1 MGSSAGWV
9 RVLKHRALGRCDVRG
24 VAVILAA
31 SSAWVLVTSRT
42 PTFHLR
48 VNVSPRAVVL
58 GVVAWFGT
66 AFLMYGFLGTVVP
79 AVALGVLAASVPIA
93 LDQARAK
100 KLAGTQ
106 MELWPDALAHMRASI
121 SAGLTLP
128 DALIDACRRVGGPI
142 GLFADEIRTEVAFG
156 SGFAPALV
164 SMRSALDDPV
174 SDRVLATLV
183 VANRVGGHRVGDVLG
198 SLQDSVADDLRLRRA
213 HDAALTEQRWTA
225 GVALVAPWALLV
237 LSIATNPQASYAF
250 DTSEGAMV
258 VGIGFVATV
267 SGWLL
272 ARRSARLSEPPRLFR

>member
-1 MGSSAGWV
+1 M
-9 RVLKHRALGRCDVRG
+9 RG

-31 SSAWVLVTSRT
+31 SSAWVLVTART
-42 PTFHLR
+42 PTLHLR
-48 VNVSPRAVVL
+48 IKVSMRSVAI
-58 GVVAWFGT
+58 GVVASLGT
-66 AFLMYGFLGTVVP
+66 AFVMYGFLGTVVP
-79 AVALGVLAASVPIA
+79 AVAIGVLAASVPVA
-93 LDQARAK
+93 VEHARAK
-100 KLAGTQ
+100 VSARKQ

-128 DALIDACRRVGGPI
+128 DALIDACRRVGGLL
-142 GLFADEIRTEVAFG
+142 GVFADVIRTEVAFG
-156 SGFAPALV
+156 GGFAPALA
-164 SMRSALDDPV
+164 SMRGTLDDPV

-183 VANRVGGHRVGDVLG
+183 VANRVGGHRVGDVLA
-198 SLQDSVADDLRLRRA
+198 SLQESVADDLRLRRA

-250 DTSEGAMV
+250 DTPEGAMV

-272 ARRSARLSEPPRLFR
+272 ARKSARLSEPPRLFR

>member
-1 MGSSAGWV
+1 M
-9 RVLKHRALGRCDVRG
+9 RG

-42 PTFHLR
+42 PTMRFRLE
-48 VNVSPRAVVL
+48 VSWRPVVI
-58 GVVAWFGT
+58 GTVASLGT
-66 AFLMYGFLGTVVP
+66 AFVLYGFLGTVVP
-79 AVALGVLAASVPIA
+79 AVALGVLAASVPFAVEHARVNA
-93 LDQARAK
+93 LMR
-100 KLAGTQ
+100 TQ

-128 DALIDACRRVGGPI
+128 DALIDACRRVGGPL

-156 SGFAPALV
+156 SGFAPGLM

-183 VANRVGGHRVGDVLG
+183 VANRVGGHRVGDVLS
-198 SLQDSVADDLRLRRA
+198 SLQESVSDDLRLRRA

-225 GVALVAPWALLV
+225 GVALIAPWALLV
-237 LSIATNPQASYAF
+237 LSIATNPQASSAF
-250 DTSEGAMV
+250 DTREGALV
-258 VGIGFVATV
+258 VAIGFVATV

-272 ARRSARLSEPPRLFR
+272 ARRSARLSEPPRLFL

>member
-1 MGSSAGWV
+1 M
-9 RVLKHRALGRCDVRG
+9 RG

-42 PTFHLR
+42 PTLHFRL
-48 VNVSPRAVVL
+48 NVSWRSVAIA
-58 GVVAWFGT
+58 GVASVGT
-66 AFLMYGFLGTVVP
+66 TFVMYGFLGTLVP
-79 AVALGVLAASVPIA
+79 AVALGILAATVPIA
-93 LDQARAK
+93 VDHGRAK
-100 KLAGTQ
+100 AVTRSQ
-106 MELWPDALAHMRASI
+106 MDLWPDALAHMRASI

-128 DALIDACRRVGGPI
+128 DSLIDSCRRVGGPL

-156 SGFAPALV
+156 GGFEPALV
-164 SMRSALDDPV
+164 SMRGVLNDPV

-183 VANRVGGHRVGDVLG
+183 VANRVGGHRVGDVLS
-198 SLQDSVADDLRLRRA
+198 SLQESVADDLRLRRS

-225 GVALVAPWALLV
+225 GVALIAPWALLV
-237 LSIATNPQASYAF
+237 LSITTNPQASRAF
-250 DTSEGAMV
+250 DTAEGAAV

>member
-1 MGSSAGWV
+1 M
-9 RVLKHRALGRCDVRG
+9 RG

-42 PTFHLR
+42 PTFHIR
-48 VNVSPRAVVL
+48 VNVSLSSVAI
-58 GVVAWFGT
+58 GVVASIGT

-79 AVALGVLAASVPIA
+79 SVALGILAASVPIA
-93 LDQARAK
+93 VEHGRAK
-100 KLAGTQ
+100 ASMRAQ

-128 DALIDACRRVGGPI
+128 DALMDACRRVEGPL

-156 SGFAPALV
+156 GGFAPALK
-164 SMRSALDDPV
+164 SMRSTLDDPV

-183 VANRVGGHRVGDVLG
+183 IANRVGGHRVGDVLS
-198 SLQDSVADDLRLRRA
+198 SLQESVADDLRLRRA

-225 GVALVAPWALLV
+225 GVALIAPWALLV
-237 LSIATNPQASYAF
+237 LSIATNPQAAYAF
-250 DTSEGAMV
+250 DTTEGALV

>member
-1 MGSSAGWV
+1 M
-9 RVLKHRALGRCDVRG
+9 RG

-42 PTFHLR
+42 PTFRVRVTVSLR
-48 VNVSPRAVVL
+48 SLAI
-58 GVVAWFGT
+58 GVVVSLGT
-66 AFLMYGFLGTVVP
+66 AFVMYGFLGTVVP
-79 AVALGVLAASVPIA
+79 AVALGVLTASVPVAIEHG
-93 LDQARAK
+93 RAK
-100 KLAGTQ
+100 AAMRAQ

-128 DALIDACRRVGGPI
+128 DALIDACRRVGGPL
-142 GLFADEIRTEVAFG
+142 GLFADEIRAEVAFG
-156 SGFAPALV
+156 GGFAPALEG
-164 SMRSALDDPV
+164 MRRALDDPV

-183 VANRVGGHRVGDVLG
+183 VANRVGGHRVGDVLS
-198 SLQDSVADDLRLRRA
+198 SLQESVADDLRLRRA

-250 DTSEGAMV
+250 DTPEGAAV

>member
-1 MGSSAGWV
+1 M
-9 RVLKHRALGRCDVRG
+9 RG

-42 PTFHLR
+42 PTLQIR
-48 VNVSPRAVVL
+48 INVPVRSLAL
-58 GVVAWFGT
+58 GFAISLVT

-79 AVALGVLAASVPIA
+79 AVAIGILAASVPVAI
-93 LDQARAK
+93 DHARTKASIR
-100 KLAGTQ
+100 TQ

-128 DALIDACRRVGGPI
+128 DALIDACRRVGAPLGM
-142 GLFADEIRTEVAFG
+142 FADEVRAEVAFG
-156 SGFAPALV
+156 GGFTAALV
-164 SMRSALDDPV
+164 SMRLALNDPV

-183 VANRVGGHRVGDVLG
+183 VANRVGGHRVGDVLS
-198 SLQDSVADDLRLRRA
+198 SLQQSVADDLRLRSA

-225 GVALVAPWALLV
+225 SVALVAPWALLV

-250 DTSEGAMV
+250 DTREGAMV